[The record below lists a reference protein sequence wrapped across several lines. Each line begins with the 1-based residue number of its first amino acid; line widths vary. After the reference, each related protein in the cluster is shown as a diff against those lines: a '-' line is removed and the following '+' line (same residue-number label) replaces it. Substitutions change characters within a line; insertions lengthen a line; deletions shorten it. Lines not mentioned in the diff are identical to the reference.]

1 MNRYLSLLFSVL
13 TLSLLVSFTSQA
25 WAQDQLTNP
34 SATSAIAEAEFL
46 PEPELGTLP
55 EPVQHLK
62 NKGLDIVRKFPV
74 GASLNGWVV
83 NYEGSDMI
91 VYTTADGEFLI
102 NGVLLD
108 AQGNDLT
115 EGHQKNWI
123 PRPGWND
130 LATSHFIT
138 ETSLA
143 ADQQAPEQ
151 TLTKSTLYMF
161 YDANC
166 PFCHLAWIALQ
177 PYREVGLEVR
187 WIPVAYLKPDSRDKA
202 AAVLSTPKS
211 EQAALLK
218 ASMQTFGTNTPEFSK
233 SPSATNQEQ
242 LQTNMNLMQSLGLN
256 GTPGWVWLNEEGDMQ
271 THSGMLRLPKLPS
284 VTGLPAQK
292 HTEPTLMRFR

>member
-1 MNRYLSLLFSVL
+1 MTRFYNAIFAPLGLI
-13 TLSLLVSFTSQA
+13 LLVVFSGHTLAQVALQESSNTASQT
-25 WAQDQLTNP
+25 L
-34 SATSAIAEAEFL
+34 L
-46 PEPELGTLP
+46 PEPI
-55 EPVQHLK
+55 QHLK
-62 NKGLDIVRKFPV
+62 NKGLDIVREFPV
-74 GASLNGWVV
+74 GAALKGWVV
-83 NYEGSDMI
+83 SFEGSDMI

-115 EGHQKNWI
+115 EDHQKNWL
-123 PRPGWND
+123 PRPGWQD
-130 LATSHFIT
+130 LATSYFIT

-143 ADQQAPEQ
+143 ANQETP
-151 TLTKSTLYMF
+151 KSTIYML

-166 PFCHLAWIALQ
+166 PFCHLAWLALQ
-177 PYREVGLEVR
+177 PYREAGLEVR

-202 AAVLSTPKS
+202 AAILSAP
-211 EQAALLK
+211 ENQQAALLEK
-218 ASMQTFGTNTPEFSK
+218 SMQAFGTNSTEFTK
-233 SPSATNQEQ
+233 APSTKDKEQ

-256 GTPGWVWLNEEGDMQ
+256 GTPGWVWLDEEGKMQ

>member
-1 MNRYLSLLFSVL
+1 MTRYLSLFFSAL
-13 TLSLLVSFTSQA
+13 TLSLLLSFTNQT
-25 WAQDQLTNP
+25 WAQNQLTEP
-34 SATSAIAEAEFL
+34 SETTEIAEAEFL
-46 PEPELGTLP
+46 PELDPSALP
-55 EPVQHLK
+55 EPIQHLK
-62 NKGLDIVRKFPV
+62 NKGLDIVRTFPV
-74 GASLNGWVV
+74 GASLTGWVV
-83 NYEGSDMI
+83 NYEGSDMV
-91 VYTTADGEFLI
+91 VYTTNDGEFLI

-115 EGHQKNWI
+115 ENHQKNWI
-123 PRPGWND
+123 PRPSWDD

-138 ETSLA
+138 EASLA
-143 ADQQAPEQ
+143 VDQQAPEK
-151 TLTKSTLYMF
+151 TLTRSTLYIF

-177 PYREVGLEVR
+177 PYREAGLEVR

-202 AAVLSTPKS
+202 AAILSTPQS

-218 ASMQTFGTNTPEFSK
+218 ASMQAFGTNTSEFSK
-233 SPSATNQEQ
+233 PPSAANKDQ
-242 LQTNMNLMQSLGLN
+242 LQANMNLMQSLGLN
-256 GTPGWVWLNEEGDMQ
+256 GTPGWVWLDAEGEMQ